1 MNNWKEERLKY
12 TRCSSLNKPI
22 VGDKLYY
29 KYKKSKSNDYKMV
42 LITLLEVCD
51 NGVWVCF
58 GNDYNIRFG
67 IFDFKDFYIL
77 NENNEQL

>member
-1 MNNWKEERLKY
+1 MNNWKEDKLKY
-12 TRCSSLNKPI
+12 KKCSSLNKPTI
-22 VGDKLYY
+22 SDELYY
-29 KYKKSKSNDYKMV
+29 KYHKNYDYKMV

-51 NGVWVCF
+51 NGIYVCF

-77 NENNEQL
+77 NKNNEQL